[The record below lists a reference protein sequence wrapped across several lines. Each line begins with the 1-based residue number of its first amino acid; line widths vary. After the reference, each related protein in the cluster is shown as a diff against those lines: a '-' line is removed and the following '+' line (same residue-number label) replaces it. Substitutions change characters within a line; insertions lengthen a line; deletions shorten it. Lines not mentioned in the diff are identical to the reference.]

1 MLTLKSCAK
10 CKVKRQLFDFA
21 KDANRKDG
29 LQPYCK
35 ACNRAYRQAK
45 RVEIAAYREASRV
58 EHRERNAAW
67 RKANP
72 DRVKAGNAK
81 SYHENKDANIKRV
94 RAWQQANPDKHC
106 EIQVRRYAS
115 IKSSQPA
122 WANREAIARVY
133 KTAAEMRKSGSDV
146 HVDHI
151 VPLRSKFVCGLH
163 VPANLQIIDCREN
176 VIKNNRLW
184 PDMP

>member
-1 MLTLKSCAK
+1 MITLKSCAK
-10 CKVKRQLFDFA
+10 CKVERQLFDFA
-21 KDANRKDG
+21 KDAKRKDG

-35 ACNRAYRQAK
+35 DCNKAYRKAK
-45 RVEIAAYREASRV
+45 QDDIAAYREANRADY
-58 EHRERNAAW
+58 RERNKAW
-67 RKANP
+67 RAANP
-72 DRVKAGNAK
+72 DKVKERNTN
-81 SYHENKDANIKRV
+81 SYRANKQANINRV
-94 RAWQQANPDKHC
+94 REWQKANPDKHC

-122 WANREAIARVY
+122 WADREAIALVY
-133 KTAAEMRKSGSDV
+133 KTASEMRRSGADV

-163 VPANLQIIDCREN
+163 VSVNLQIIDRREN
-176 VIKNNRLW
+176 QIKNNRLW